1 MTRAEA
7 LELAQ
12 KTVNGMGTNA
22 RGYNDN
28 SLESRVAAT
37 LRVAN
42 FLMESTNDDE

>member
-12 KTVNGMGTNA
+12 KTVNTMGTNS

-37 LRVAN
+37 LRIAN
-42 FLMESTNDDE
+42 FLMENADDE